1 MLLLKGFFRK
11 KSTIVYLIIYT
22 IIMTTII
29 FSFFL
34 IKHNEKIIN
43 DITKKRSYIT
53 MTSSKDYYNE
63 IDNIKNVIGI
73 ERIILFEPDND
84 CNTFKHQSYQIFNL
98 DGTYIE
104 YTNDEPKINWE
115 DFSESS
121 NSIIYILPDK
131 EHKLKDNEI
140 ALSKSGLEYVDS
152 VILDN
157 LIGQNVSFIYNN
169 EKFEFTIK
177 CFYDSKNKEMS
188 ISENKFYELLPN
200 SFYSYKIYI
209 DDYSKESETVQQLES
224 INDKENI
231 EVDRF
236 HIYDGI
242 DNENAS
248 RDLINIFEIVSFF
261 AIIMFVFVFIIVSKN
276 ILSDEKKNIQIE
288 RMLGYNKTQ
297 LRKYITVKILVLVLI
312 ALFIS
317 IIISKIINIL
327 FLK

>member
-1 MLLLKGFFRK
+1 MLLLNGFFRK

-121 NSIIYILPDK
+121 NSSIYILPDK

-140 ALSKSGLEYVDS
+140 ALSKSGLDYVDS
-152 VILDN
+152 VILNN
-157 LIGQNVSFIYNN
+157 LIGQNVSFIYKN
-169 EKFEFTIK
+169 EKIEFTIK

-209 DDYSKESETVQQLES
+209 DDYCKESETIQQLKG

-231 EVDRF
+231 EVDMF

-297 LRKYITVKILVLVLI
+297 LRKYITAKILTLVLI

-317 IIISKIINIL
+317 SIISTIINIL